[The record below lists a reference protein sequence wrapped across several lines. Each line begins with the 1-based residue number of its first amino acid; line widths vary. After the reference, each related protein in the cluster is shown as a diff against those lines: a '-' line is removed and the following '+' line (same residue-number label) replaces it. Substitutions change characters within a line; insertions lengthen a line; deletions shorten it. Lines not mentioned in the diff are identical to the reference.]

1 MTWCYIN
8 RIVINVRMVRALL
21 YIFSCYIFDFG
32 AFLYKQ
38 NAFFEARQSWL
49 GLGEGMYSP
58 EFIYLIQE
66 SKIHSTGL
74 PRLLFLPKNKPP
86 PPPLKRPILRLFGK
100 FSMKKTRQT
109 TGISKLAVKMF

>member
-74 PRLLFLPKNKPP
+74 PRNIFLLKNWANIRIFEPPKNS
-86 PPPLKRPILRLFGK
+86 IFWS
-100 FSMKKTRQT
+100 F
-109 TGISKLAVKMF
+109 

>member
-1 MTWCYIN
+1 
-8 RIVINVRMVRALL
+8 MVRVLL
-21 YIFSCYIFDFG
+21 YIFSRNIFDFG

-49 GLGEGMYSP
+49 GLGEGMNSP

-74 PRLLFLPKNKPP
+74 PRLLFLPKNKPL
-86 PPPLKRPILRLFGK
+86 PPPLKTTHNAPIRKIFDEKDAQGDK
-100 FSMKKTRQT
+100 DFKI
-109 TGISKLAVKMF
+109 GCENVLALMVLSQFQKQI

>member
-74 PRLLFLPKNKPP
+74 PRLLFLPKNNN
-86 PPPLKRPILRLFGK
+86 I
-100 FSMKKTRQT
+100 
-109 TGISKLAVKMF
+109 